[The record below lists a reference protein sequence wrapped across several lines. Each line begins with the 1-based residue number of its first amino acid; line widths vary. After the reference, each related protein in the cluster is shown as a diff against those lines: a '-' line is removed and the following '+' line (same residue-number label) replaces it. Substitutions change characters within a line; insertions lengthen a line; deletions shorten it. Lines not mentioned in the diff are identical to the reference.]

1 MADASTRSVLVLWD
15 IDHTLLETRG
25 LGSEFYRRAFEWAT
39 GQAMEQAAEVTG
51 QTETSILIATL
62 RLHGITEDEPYLS
75 RYVEALAQ
83 EYEQHQDELRTR
95 GRVLPGAREVLAALA
110 TDPGVVQSVLSGNL
124 RAVSATK
131 LKTFGLDRYLDLE
144 VGAYGDDDQDRPA
157 LVAIAQSRAKQ
168 RYGTTFARDN
178 TVIIG
183 DSTHDIN
190 AGRQGGARSI
200 GVASGSDSAEAL
212 RDAGAEAVWPDLTDI
227 ERTRAA
233 LSPGRSAAD
242 PAVL

>member
-1 MADASTRSVLVLWD
+1 MADARTPPILALWD

-25 LGSEFYRRAFEWAT
+25 LGAEFYRHAFERAT
-39 GQAMEQAAEVTG
+39 GRPMEQAAEVTG

-75 RYVEALAQ
+75 RYAPALAQ
-83 EYEQHQDELRTR
+83 EYEQHRDQLRTR
-95 GRVLPGAREVLAALA
+95 GRVLPGAREILAALA
-110 TDPGVVQSVLSGNL
+110 EAPEIVQSVLSGNL
-124 RAVSATK
+124 RAVSAAK
-131 LKTFGLDRYLDLE
+131 LNTFDLDNYLDLD
-144 VGAYGDDDQDRPA
+144 VGAYGDDDRDRPA
-157 LVAIAQSRAKQ
+157 LVAIAQARASQ
-168 RYGTTFARDN
+168 RYGTSFARAN

-212 RDAGAEAVWPDLTDI
+212 REAGAEAVWLDLTDTEGI
-227 ERTRAA
+227 RAA
-233 LSPGRSAAD
+233 LSHGISATFRSR
-242 PAVL
+242 